1 MKTPEQ
7 NNHCHTDEHS
17 GRSSADGPDI
27 PQNKLYKKGLYLEP
41 LYPLGIWQ
49 ADAIAGIII
58 VLFLMREGLEI
69 WRESKE
75 E

>member
-1 MKTPEQ
+1 L
-7 NNHCHTDEHS
+7 N
-17 GRSSADGPDI
+17 
-27 PQNKLYKKGLYLEP
+27 YLF
-41 LYPLGIWQ
+41 GIWQ

-69 WRESKE
+69 WKESQE